1 MIFKHFQQ
9 FQGCKTT
16 ENDLRNKISQRECL
30 IFINVGVSIQ
40 PCHSTEAAFE
50 TVFKAGSN

>member
-9 FQGCKTT
+9 FQVCKTT